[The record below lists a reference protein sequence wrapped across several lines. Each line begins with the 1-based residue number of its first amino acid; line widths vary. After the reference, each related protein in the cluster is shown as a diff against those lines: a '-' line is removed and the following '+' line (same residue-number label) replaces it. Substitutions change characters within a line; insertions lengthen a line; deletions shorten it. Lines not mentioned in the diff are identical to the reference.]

1 MTGKR
6 IANHDGGYWFDNLLR
21 VLMFIAVIVVAL
33 VVCSEVNRIK
43 GNKNKESSEYYFD
56 INKDKILDKF
66 TSNAEYKV
74 VSKKTYIDSGIY
86 HTVYIDMEFV
96 NINDENDVV
105 KVEISSN
112 HNSIF
117 GEFNDLVVGTTF
129 KVNWK

>member
-33 VVCSEVNRIK
+33 VVCSEVNKVR

-66 TSNAEYKV
+66 TPNAEYKV
-74 VSKKTYIDSGIY
+74 VSKKTYVDSGIY

-117 GEFNDLVVGTTF
+117 GEFNDLVIGTTF

>member
-1 MTGKR
+1 M
-6 IANHDGGYWFDNLLR
+6 
-21 VLMFIAVIVVAL
+21 
-33 VVCSEVNRIK
+33 
-43 GNKNKESSEYYFD
+43 KNYFKIFD
-56 INKDKILDKF
+56 INYKYDFIILKQEEYVNKILDKF

-74 VSKKTYIDSGIY
+74 VSKKTHVDSGIY

>member
-21 VLMFIAVIVVAL
+21 ILMFIALIVVAL
-33 VVCSEVNRIK
+33 VVCSEVNRAK
-43 GNKNKESSEYYFD
+43 GNKTKESSEYYFD

-74 VSKKTYIDSGIY
+74 VSKKTHVDSGIY
-86 HTVYIDMEFV
+86 HTVYIDMEFI

>member
-33 VVCSEVNRIK
+33 VVCSEVNKVR

-74 VSKKTYIDSGIY
+74 VSKKTYVDSGIY

-117 GEFNDLVVGTTF
+117 GEFNDLVIGATF